1 MKPTT
6 AAYALPARCVLWGSH
21 PAYADGAVLRLH
33 EGTQRQCQTAQRQ
46 RERDGGWTALGI
58 YRAGDEPTGLRL
70 QVAEAT
76 TPTSTEEIR

>member
-6 AAYALPARCVLWGSH
+6 AAYALPSTCVLWGSH
-21 PAYADGAVLRLH
+21 PDYADGAVIRLR

-58 YRAGDEPTGLRL
+58 YRAGDEPTGLRM
-70 QVAEAT
+70 QVAEAARNQ
-76 TPTSTEEIR
+76 EETR